1 MAKVALRSASM
12 RRALD
17 AVARWTIRSPR
28 SAIAWAVLPAL
39 GLAALLPTTTVDLTF
54 TGVMNR
60 GNEHVGRYFE
70 MSAQYDLGGLLLVL
84 LEGEEE
90 RLDEA
95 VERTIHAASALPSV
109 AAARGPLPLDWLEE
123 QAPWLVERP
132 LFDRWLAVAERPED
146 LANLAEFAASAVALR
161 GRAAG
166 SGRRPAGRGED
177 GEWIRWRKR
186 WGRARSSRSKPL
198 SKGRSPVPG

>member
-1 MAKVALRSASM
+1 MSM

-17 AVARWTIRSPR
+17 AVARWTIRSPW
-28 SAIAWAVLPAL
+28 SAIAWAVVPAL
-39 GLAALLPTTTVDLTF
+39 VLAALLPATTVDLTF

-70 MSAQYDLGGLLLVL
+70 MSEQYELGGLLLVL

-95 VERTIHAASALPSV
+95 VDRVIEAASALPSV
-109 AAARGPLPLDWLEE
+109 AAARRPLPLGWLAE

-132 LFDRWLAVAERPED
+132 LFDRWLALVERPDD
-146 LANLAEFAASAVALR
+146 LANLAEFAAAAVALR
-161 GRAAG
+161 GAVASVPG
-166 SGRRPAGRGED
+166 ARRT
-177 GEWIRWRKR
+177 RWRKR
-186 WGRARSSRSKPL
+186 WARARSSRSKPP
-198 SKGRSPVPG
+198 SRAPWPVPG